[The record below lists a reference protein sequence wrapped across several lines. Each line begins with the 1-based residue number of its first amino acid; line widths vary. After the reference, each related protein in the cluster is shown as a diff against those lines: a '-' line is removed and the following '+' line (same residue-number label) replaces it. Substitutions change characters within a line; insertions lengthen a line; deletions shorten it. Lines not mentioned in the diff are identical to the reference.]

1 MVKKNVLRIVILVVI
16 DQIIKII
23 ISNTIGNSGESIT
36 LIPNVLKV
44 TYLENTGAAFGM
56 FSGRILLIGVDLL
69 IIFFILKLLL
79 DKKNELL
86 KGNKIGLTFVLAG
99 GMGNL
104 IDRIFRGSV
113 VDYLDITDLFDY
125 PIFNFADICVV
136 VGVILIIMVVLIST
150 VQKQE
155 KET

>member
-1 MVKKNVLRIVILVVI
+1 MKKNILKIVILVIV
-16 DQIIKII
+16 DQVIKII
-23 ISNTIGNSGESIT
+23 ISNTIGVSGNSIT
-36 LIPNVLKV
+36 LIPHVLKL

-69 IIFFILKLLL
+69 IIFFVLKLLL
-79 DKKNELL
+79 DKKSELI
-86 KGNKIGLTFVLAG
+86 KGNKVGLTFILAG
-99 GMGNL
+99 GIGNL

-136 VGVILIIMVVLIST
+136 VGVILIIIVILIST
-150 VQKQE
+150 VQRQE
-155 KET
+155 REK